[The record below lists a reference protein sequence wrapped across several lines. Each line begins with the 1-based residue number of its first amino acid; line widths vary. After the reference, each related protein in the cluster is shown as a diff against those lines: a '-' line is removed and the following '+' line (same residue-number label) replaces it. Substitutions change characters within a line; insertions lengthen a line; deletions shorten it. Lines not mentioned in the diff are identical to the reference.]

1 MDTLICNVTAVTM
14 DERMQ
19 VLFGAFIGIEN
30 GKITYLGKTAPEE
43 KPEVI
48 VDGTGMVAIPG
59 LTNCHTHLATT
70 ALRSYLD
77 ETGRVDT
84 LKTML
89 EKEAKLDVEGAK
101 ACATLGIAECLRFGI
116 TSVSDLGVFPQA
128 VAQAAAESGIKAN
141 VAMACY
147 RFIDENEEF
156 DFETDPVCRLLQD
169 AVDSWHG
176 HDDGRIRVDAGIYAE
191 YTGNYKLWEA
201 LSDYGREKGLSMQLH
216 LSETAEEAADC
227 EERTGLTQT
236 ELLNCHRLFSQGA
249 TATGCV
255 NLTEQDR
262 AILAKRKVSCVV
274 TPAAYAK
281 AGCATADV
289 SSLVKSG
296 LNVALGTGGAA
307 EAGNCDLFSV
317 MRQVAFHQR
326 QLGDS
331 PEAMPA
337 AAPLMM
343 ATVCGARAQG
353 RSEETGMLKT
363 GLDADIVLV
372 DFSAPHLIPCHNVL
386 SSLVFSAQGADVAM
400 TMVRGKI
407 LYQNGKFPT
416 LDIAGAVRTITENT
430 IPRLF
435 AESK

>member
-1 MDTLICNVTAVTM
+1 VDTLICNVTAVTL

-19 VLFGAFIGIEN
+19 VLFGAFIGVQD
-30 GKITYLGKTAPEE
+30 GKIVYLGKTAPEE
-43 KPEVI
+43 KPDVI
-48 VDGTGMVAIPG
+48 IDGTGMVAIPG
-59 LTNCHTHLATT
+59 LVNCHTHLATT

-84 LKTML
+84 LKTLL
-89 EKEAKLDVEGAK
+89 EKEAKLDEESAK

-116 TSVSDLGVFPQA
+116 TSVSDLGVFPKA

-169 AVDSWHG
+169 AVDAWHN
-176 HDDGRIRVDAGIYAE
+176 HDNGRIRVDAGIYAE

-201 LSDYGREKGLSMQLH
+201 LSDYSREKGLSMQLH
-216 LSETAEEAADC
+216 LSETAEEAEDC
-227 EERTGLTQT
+227 EDRTGLTQT

-281 AGCATADV
+281 AGRKSADI

-296 LNVALGTGGAA
+296 LNVVLGTGGAA
-307 EAGNCDLFSV
+307 EAGNCDLFQV
-317 MRQVAFHQR
+317 MRQAAYQQR
-326 QLGDS
+326 KLADA

-343 ATVCGARAQG
+343 ATVCGARAQL
-353 RSEETGMLKT
+353 RSQEAGMLKV
-363 GLDADIVLV
+363 GMDADLALV

-386 SSLVFSAQGADVAM
+386 SSLVFSVQGADVAM
-400 TMVRGKI
+400 TMVRGKV

-416 LDIAGAVRTITENT
+416 LDIAEAVKTITEHT